1 MNKPHILAL
10 DQKENAKHGETL
22 FPMQKYITRLAAD
35 YPVVSMHWHEEAELT
50 LITKGD
56 CTYQIDFVTYEAKKV
71 ISYLSRHF
79 CCIPFHAEP
88 ATNFSLKPM
97 YFI

>member
-56 CTYQIDFVTYEAKKV
+56 CTYQIVLVTLVPRKV
-71 ISYLSRHF
+71 ISYLSRRF